1 MIDTPQNKSLIVCC
15 LAVCAFV
22 IVGCASEPIATAN
35 QAVPPPVVTPPP
47 LPPVAVAP
55 TPVPPPPLTPVA
67 FDTAIE
73 NAANALF
80 KNVTSDSRRMI
91 VIDPLIDGNNGQQ
104 TYASGHIEKRLREIA
119 RQFPSIEVQ
128 EFSST
133 NVAQNPIVLVGT
145 FTGITLENKA
155 ALGKPEAYRICLALA
170 DLATN
175 KIVSKGVARSIV
187 EGVNVTPLPY
197 YADIPVWT
205 KDPSVDAYI
214 KTCQGT
220 KVGDVIDV
228 LYRDRIDTATTIAD
242 ATSAYNQG
250 DFSRALRLY
259 MQAVAAPTGDQ
270 LRVHSGLYMTNWRLG
285 RRAQAEQAF
294 GRIVE
299 HGLAAQKIA
308 VKFLFRPGGTE
319 FWPDQNVSGP
329 YPFWL
334 RQISTRLARSDS
346 CIDVVGHTSRSG
358 SEEVNDRVSLAR
370 AQAIK
375 RRIDTASPKLVKRTS
390 AKGMGFR
397 ENIVGTGADDLTDL
411 PDRRVEFK
419 LVGCANS

>member
-1 MIDTPQNKSLIVCC
+1 MIETSQKNLLIASCLSL
-15 LAVCAFV
+15 CAFA
-22 IVGCASEPIATAN
+22 IVGCASEPVVTVN
-35 QAVPPPVVTPPP
+35 HTSPPPPAVTPPP
-47 LPPVAVAP
+47 APPVAVAP
-55 TPVPPPPLTPVA
+55 APPPLTPVP
-67 FDTAIE
+67 FDVAVE
-73 NAANALF
+73 NAAKALF
-80 KNVTSDSRRMI
+80 KNVVGDSRRVV

-104 TYASGHIEKRLREIA
+104 TYASGYIEKRLREVA
-119 RQFPSIEVQ
+119 QQQFPMVDVR
-128 EFSST
+128 EFSLA
-133 NVAQNPIVLVGT
+133 NVAQSPIVLVGT
-145 FTGITLENKA
+145 FTGITLDNKA
-155 ALGKPEAYRICLALA
+155 AVGRPEAYRICLALA
-170 DLATN
+170 DLSTN
-175 KIVSKGVARSIV
+175 KIISKGVARATV
-187 EGVNVTPLPY
+187 DGVNVTPLPY

-220 KVGDVIDV
+220 KVGDTIDA
-228 LYRDRIDTATTIAD
+228 LYRDRIDTAALIAD

-250 DFSRALRLY
+250 DFARSLRLY
-259 MQAVAAPTGDQ
+259 TQAIAAPTGDQ
-270 LRVHSGLYMTNWRLG
+270 LRVHSGLYMSNWKLG
-285 RRAQAEQAF
+285 RRTQAEQAF

-308 VKFLFRPGGTE
+308 VKFLFRPGGTD

-346 CIDVVGHTSRSG
+346 CIDVIGHTSRSG

-375 RRIDTASPKLVKRTS
+375 RRIDGAAPKLVKRTS

-397 ENIVGTGADDLTDL
+397 ENIIGTGADDLTDL

-419 LVGCANS
+419 LVSCTNS